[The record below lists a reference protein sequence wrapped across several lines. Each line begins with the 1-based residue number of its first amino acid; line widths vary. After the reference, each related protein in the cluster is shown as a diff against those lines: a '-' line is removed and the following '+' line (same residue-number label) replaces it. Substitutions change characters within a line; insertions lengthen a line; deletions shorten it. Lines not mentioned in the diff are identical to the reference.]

1 MALTLSVLDQSPV
14 RSGGTAF
21 DAVEETV
28 KLAQATEVLGYHRYW
43 LAEHHGTEGLAGCS
57 PEVLIARVAAATRTM
72 RIGSGGVML
81 SHYSPLKVAENFAL
95 LQTMYPGRIDLG
107 LGRAPGGDYLT
118 SVAMQY
124 GSDIGVEYYPT
135 KIIDLKAFLTGSA
148 PANKALAKVKVT
160 PKPAS
165 PPEIWLLGSSDE
177 SAKLAAMFGLPFGFA
192 HFINPVG
199 AQKILQNYTAT
210 FQPSN
215 QLAQPKA
222 CLCVG
227 AICASTQAE
236 ADRLA
241 LSRGLWRVMLDKGAL
256 GPYPTPEEAEAYYYT
271 DAERRT
277 AEKSKRTAIIGDPTT
292 VKAGLEAMAAEHGV
306 DEMMVVTICHDF
318 AARLRSYELIAQA
331 FGMPHSRA
339 A

>member
-1 MALTLSVLDQSPV
+1 MSLVLSVLDQSPI

-28 KLAQATEVLGYHRYW
+28 TLAQAAEKLGYHRYW
-43 LAEHHGTEGLAGCS
+43 LAEHHGTEGLAGCA
-57 PEVLIARVAAATRTM
+57 PEILIARVAAATATM

-124 GSDIGVEYYPT
+124 GSEIGVEYYPT
-135 KIIDLKAFLTGSA
+135 KIIDLKSFLTGSA
-148 PANKALAKVKVT
+148 PANKALAKVKLT
-160 PKPAS
+160 PRPTA
-165 PPEIWLLGSSDE
+165 PPQIWLLGSSDE
-177 SAKLAAMFGLPFGFA
+177 SAKLAAMFGLPFAFA

-199 AQKILQNYTAT
+199 AEKILQQYSAA
-210 FQPSN
+210 FQPSDL
-215 QLAQPKA
+215 LAQPQA
-222 CLCVG
+222 AMCVG
-227 AICASTQAE
+227 AICAATQKE

-241 LSRGLWRVMLDKGAL
+241 LSRGLWRVMLDKGSL
-256 GPYPTPEEAEAYYYT
+256 GPYPTPEEAEAYPYT
-271 DAERRT
+271 DEERRT
-277 AEKSKRTAIIGDPTT
+277 AEKSRRTAIIGDPAT
-292 VKAGLEAMAAEHGV
+292 VKQGLERMAADHGV
-306 DEMMVVTICHDF
+306 NEMMVVTICHDF
-318 AARLRSYELIAQA
+318 KARLRSYELIAQA
-331 FGMPHSRA
+331 FQLKQA

>member
-21 DAVEETV
+21 DALEETV
-28 KLAQATEVLGYHRYW
+28 QLAQATEKLGYHRYW
-43 LAEHHGTEGLAGCS
+43 LAEHHGTEGLAGVS
-57 PEVLIARVAAATRTM
+57 PEILIARVAAATKSIRV
-72 RIGSGGVML
+72 GSGGVML

-95 LQTMYPGRIDLG
+95 LQTMYPDRIDLG

-124 GSDIGVEYYPT
+124 GSEIGVEYYPT

-148 PANKALAKVKVT
+148 PANKALAKVKLT
-160 PKPAS
+160 PRPTT
-165 PPEIWLLGSSDE
+165 PPQVWLLGSSDE
-177 SAKLAAMFGLPFGFA
+177 SAKLAATFGLPFAFA
-192 HFINPVG
+192 HFINPMG
-199 AQKILQNYTAT
+199 AQKILQDYSHN
-210 FQPSN
+210 FQPSDL
-215 QLAQPKA
+215 LAQPKA
-222 CLCVG
+222 TMCVG
-227 AICASTQAE
+227 AICAATQAE

-256 GPYPTPEEAEAYYYT
+256 GPYPTPEEAAAYPYT
-271 DAERRT
+271 EQERRT
-277 AEKSKRTAIIGDPTT
+277 AERSARTAIIGDPAK
-292 VKAGLEAMAAEHGV
+292 VKAGLEDMAAEHGV

-318 AARLRSYELIAQA
+318 KARLRSYELIAEA
-331 FGMPHSRA
+331 FQMKQRVA

>member
-1 MALTLSVLDQSPV
+1 MSLTLSVLDQSPV

-28 KLAQATEVLGYHRYW
+28 QLAQATEKLGYHRYW

-57 PEVLIARVAAATRTM
+57 PEILIARVAAATKTM

-107 LGRAPGGDYLT
+107 VGRAPGGDYLT

-124 GSDIGVEYYPT
+124 GSEIGVEYYPT
-135 KIIDLKAFLTGSA
+135 KIIDLKAFLTGTT
-148 PANKALAKVKVT
+148 PANKALERVKVT
-160 PKPAS
+160 PRPAV

-177 SAKLAAMFGLPFGFA
+177 SAKLAAMFGLPVAFA

-199 AQKILQNYTAT
+199 AAKILRGYTEN
-210 FQPSN
+210 FQPSDV
-215 QLAQPKA
+215 LAHPKA
-222 CLCVG
+222 AMCVG
-227 AICASTQAE
+227 AICAETQAE

-256 GPYPTPEEAEAYYYT
+256 GPYPTPEEAAAYPYT
-271 DAERRT
+271 EAERRT
-277 AEKSKRTAIIGDPTT
+277 AEKSKRTAIIGDRLT
-292 VKAGLEAMAAEHGV
+292 VKAGLETMATDHGV
-306 DEMMVVTICHDF
+306 EEMMVVTICHDF
-318 AARLRSYELIAQA
+318 KARMRSYELIAEA
-331 FGMPHSRA
+331 FKLPQP
-339 A
+339 